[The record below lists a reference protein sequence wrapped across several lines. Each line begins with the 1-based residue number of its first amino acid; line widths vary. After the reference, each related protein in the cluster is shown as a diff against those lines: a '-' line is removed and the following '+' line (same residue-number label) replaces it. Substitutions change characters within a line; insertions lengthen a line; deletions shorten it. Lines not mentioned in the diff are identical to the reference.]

1 MSGSAPERFAPVID
15 RGVLNDIRDLM
26 EDDFAD
32 LVHRFILDAEDLL
45 LQIARGLAEGNLA
58 VIYRAAH
65 TLKSSAAS
73 LGATSLSEHAK
84 HLEALARSETLVGA
98 DAELA
103 DAQAQ
108 FVLAKEALERTLS
121 GTPE

>member
-1 MSGSAPERFAPVID
+1 VRVID

-26 EDDFAD
+26 EDDFPD

-45 LQIARGLAEGNLA
+45 AQIAGGLAEGDPAL
-58 VIYRAAH
+58 IYRPAH

-73 LGATSLSEHAK
+73 LGATILSEHAK
-84 HLEALARSETLVGA
+84 HLEAMARAETLVGA

-103 DAQAQ
+103 DAKAQ
-108 FVLAKEALERTLS
+108 FVLVREALERTLS
-121 GTPE
+121 GASD